1 MNEKVKLWLIKA
13 FEDYMSIKTLLD
25 SPLMEYTTSIIC
37 FHSQQM
43 VEKLL
48 KAFLTYHNIQFPR
61 THLLE
66 TLRQICLEL
75 DEEFQNLNFKNLS
88 IYAVEVRYPDE
99 FDIPPIEEANE
110 CVEIALQI
118 KDFILNKLNITE
130 DEILRW
136 IKETKQRG

>member
-1 MNEKVKLWLIKA
+1 VEYIEQSPKTKLR
-13 FEDYMSIKTLLD
+13 
-25 SPLMEYTTSIIC
+25 
-37 FHSQQM
+37 HS
-43 VEKLL
+43 
-48 KAFLTYHNIQFPR
+48 H
-61 THLLE
+61 
-66 TLRQICLEL
+66 
-75 DEEFQNLNFKNLS
+75 

>member
-13 FEDYMSIKTLLD
+13 FEDYISIKILLD
-25 SPLMEYTTSIIC
+25 SPQMEYTTSIIC

-43 VEKLL
+43 VEKLI

-66 TLRQICLEL
+66 TLRQLCLEL
-75 DEEFQNLNFKNLS
+75 DEEFQKLNFKNLS

-99 FDIPPIEEANE
+99 FDIPSIEEANK

-118 KDFILNKLNITE
+118 KDFILSKLNITE
-130 DEILRW
+130 EEVLRW
-136 IKETKQRG
+136 IKQTK